1 MHTIM
6 TTDVLKTLSAD
17 ELEDYRAAGEDY
29 RRELTHAVMRD
40 LSCPEN
46 WDMNGEYRSEFGGE
60 RLPASACQPHRQP
73 DRASRCGRIQSG
85 QHYQY
90 SGRGGRGMIPARL
103 SLVPFSPERRAAM
116 EAIAEV
122 ERRRSRGAVSTMYPY
137 ASAFF
142 RRLTGSTRIT
152 IREIHHFAPVL
163 TARELRGSRD
173 SWLSAIDAL
182 IESRGTRCWL
192 PLPVGAGQRLFP
204 EVAFQQTERV
214 RCQDALR
221 DEKYTRQRHKERCQ
235 REQAYQALAGQAEI
249 ELAFHTPETVS
260 SWSARWSGTELRQ
273 YDLEEMFWRW
283 SERFP
288 SLEPMERW
296 TMESQPFWT
305 VMAETNALARESPG
319 SVRQLERWMV
329 PNKLTARS
337 QV

>member
-1 MHTIM
+1 
-6 TTDVLKTLSAD
+6 
-17 ELEDYRAAGEDY
+17 
-29 RRELTHAVMRD
+29 
-40 LSCPEN
+40 
-46 WDMNGEYRSEFGGE
+46 
-60 RLPASACQPHRQP
+60 
-73 DRASRCGRIQSG
+73 
-85 QHYQY
+85 
-90 SGRGGRGMIPARL
+90 MIPANL

-249 ELAFHTPETVS
+249 ELAFHTPET
-260 SWSARWSGTELRQ
+260 
-273 YDLEEMFWRW
+273 
-283 SERFP
+283 
-288 SLEPMERW
+288 
-296 TMESQPFWT
+296 
-305 VMAETNALARESPG
+305 ALLQS
-319 SVRQLERWMV
+319 
-329 PNKLTARS
+329 
-337 QV
+337 

>member
-1 MHTIM
+1 
-6 TTDVLKTLSAD
+6 
-17 ELEDYRAAGEDY
+17 
-29 RRELTHAVMRD
+29 
-40 LSCPEN
+40 
-46 WDMNGEYRSEFGGE
+46 
-60 RLPASACQPHRQP
+60 
-73 DRASRCGRIQSG
+73 
-85 QHYQY
+85 
-90 SGRGGRGMIPARL
+90 MIPSHL

-122 ERRRSRGAVSTMYPY
+122 ERRRSRGAVSSMYPY

-152 IREIHHFAPVL
+152 IREINYFAPVL

-204 EVAFQQTERV
+204 GVAFQQTERV
-214 RCQDALR
+214 RCQGALR
-221 DEKYTRQRHKERCQ
+221 DEKYTRQRRKEQCL
-235 REQAYQALAGQAEI
+235 RERAYQALARQAEI
-249 ELAFHTPETVS
+249 ELAFHTPETIS

-288 SLEPMERW
+288 SL
-296 TMESQPFWT
+296 S
-305 VMAETNALARESPG
+305 ALDRDEFAREPLWSMVFEAGLLTDEASVP
-319 SVRQLERWMV
+319 VRQLEHWMV
-329 PNKLTARS
+329 PNKLTFREGT
-337 QV
+337 

>member
-1 MHTIM
+1 
-6 TTDVLKTLSAD
+6 
-17 ELEDYRAAGEDY
+17 
-29 RRELTHAVMRD
+29 
-40 LSCPEN
+40 
-46 WDMNGEYRSEFGGE
+46 
-60 RLPASACQPHRQP
+60 
-73 DRASRCGRIQSG
+73 
-85 QHYQY
+85 
-90 SGRGGRGMIPARL
+90 MIPSHL

-116 EAIAEV
+116 ESIAEV
-122 ERRRSRGAVSTMYPY
+122 ERRRSRGAVSAAYPY

-152 IREIHHFAPVL
+152 LREINYFAPVL

-182 IESRGTRCWL
+182 IESRGTCCWL

-221 DEKYTRQRHKERCQ
+221 DEKYTRQRRKEQCQ
-235 REQAYQALAGQAEI
+235 RERAYRALAGQAEI
-249 ELAFHTPETVS
+249 ELAFHTPEMVS

-288 SLEPMERW
+288 SLAPVELWMTEN
-296 TMESQPFWT
+296 QPFWT
-305 VMAETNALARESPG
+305 VMAETDALARESTE

-329 PNKLTARS
+329 LNKLTARTL
-337 QV
+337 V

>member
-1 MHTIM
+1 
-6 TTDVLKTLSAD
+6 
-17 ELEDYRAAGEDY
+17 
-29 RRELTHAVMRD
+29 
-40 LSCPEN
+40 
-46 WDMNGEYRSEFGGE
+46 
-60 RLPASACQPHRQP
+60 
-73 DRASRCGRIQSG
+73 
-85 QHYQY
+85 
-90 SGRGGRGMIPARL
+90 MIPSHL

-122 ERRRSRGAVSTMYPY
+122 ERRRSRGSLSAAYPY

-142 RRLTGSTRIT
+142 HRLTGSTRIT
-152 IREIHHFAPVL
+152 IREIHYFAPVL

-173 SWLSAIDAL
+173 SWLIAINAL

-235 REQAYQALAGQAEI
+235 RERAYQALAGQAEI

-260 SWSARWSGTELRQ
+260 SWSARWSGTELHQ

-288 SLEPMERW
+288 SLSALERDEFALEPLWSMVFEAGLL
-296 TMESQPFWT
+296 TEEASVP
-305 VMAETNALARESPG
+305 
-319 SVRQLERWMV
+319 VRQLEHWMV
-329 PNKLTARS
+329 PNKLTFREGA
-337 QV
+337 

>member
-1 MHTIM
+1 
-6 TTDVLKTLSAD
+6 
-17 ELEDYRAAGEDY
+17 
-29 RRELTHAVMRD
+29 
-40 LSCPEN
+40 
-46 WDMNGEYRSEFGGE
+46 
-60 RLPASACQPHRQP
+60 
-73 DRASRCGRIQSG
+73 
-85 QHYQY
+85 
-90 SGRGGRGMIPARL
+90 MIPSHH

-142 RRLTGSTRIT
+142 LRLTGSTRISL
-152 IREIHHFAPVL
+152 REIHHFAPVL

-173 SWLSAIDAL
+173 SWLRAIDAL
-182 IESRGTRCWL
+182 IESRGTCCWL

-204 EVAFQQTERV
+204 EVAFQQAERV

-235 REQAYQALAGQAEI
+235 RERAYQALAGQAEI

-288 SLEPMERW
+288 SLSALERD
-296 TMESQPFWT
+296 EF
-305 VMAETNALARESPG
+305 AREPLWSMVFEAGLLTEEASVP
-319 SVRQLERWMV
+319 VRQLEHWMV
-329 PNKLTARS
+329 PNKLTFREGT
-337 QV
+337 

>member
-1 MHTIM
+1 
-6 TTDVLKTLSAD
+6 
-17 ELEDYRAAGEDY
+17 
-29 RRELTHAVMRD
+29 
-40 LSCPEN
+40 
-46 WDMNGEYRSEFGGE
+46 
-60 RLPASACQPHRQP
+60 
-73 DRASRCGRIQSG
+73 
-85 QHYQY
+85 
-90 SGRGGRGMIPARL
+90 MIPANL
-103 SLVPFSPERRAAM
+103 SLVPVIPERRAAM

-122 ERRRSRGAVSTMYPY
+122 ERRRSRGAVSTVYPY

-152 IREIHHFAPVL
+152 IREIRYFAPVL
-163 TARELRGSRD
+163 TARELRGCRD

-192 PLPVGAGQRLFP
+192 PLPVGAGQCLFP

-235 REQAYQALAGQAEI
+235 RERAYQALAGQAEI

-273 YDLEEMFWRW
+273 YDLEEMFWHW

-288 SLEPMERW
+288 SLSALERD
-296 TMESQPFWT
+296 EF
-305 VMAETNALARESPG
+305 AREPLWSMVFEAGLLTEEASFP
-319 SVRQLERWMV
+319 VRQLEHWMV
-329 PNKLTARS
+329 PNKLTFREGT
-337 QV
+337 

>member
-1 MHTIM
+1 
-6 TTDVLKTLSAD
+6 
-17 ELEDYRAAGEDY
+17 
-29 RRELTHAVMRD
+29 
-40 LSCPEN
+40 
-46 WDMNGEYRSEFGGE
+46 
-60 RLPASACQPHRQP
+60 
-73 DRASRCGRIQSG
+73 
-85 QHYQY
+85 
-90 SGRGGRGMIPARL
+90 MIPSHL

-122 ERRRSRGAVSTMYPY
+122 ERRRSRGAVSMMYPY

-142 RRLTGSTRIT
+142 RRLTGSSRIT
-152 IREIHHFAPVL
+152 LREIHYFAPVL

-182 IESRGTRCWL
+182 IESRGACCWL

-221 DEKYTRQRHKERCQ
+221 DEKYTRQRRKEACQ
-235 REQAYQALAGQAEI
+235 HETAYQALAGQAEI
-249 ELAFHTPETVS
+249 ELAFHTPQTVS

-273 YDLEEMFWRW
+273 FDLEEMFWRW

-288 SLEPMERW
+288 SLALMERW
-296 TMESQPFWT
+296 MTENQPFWT
-305 VMAETNALARESPG
+305 VMAETDALARESTE

-329 PNKLTARS
+329 PNKLTVRS

>member
-1 MHTIM
+1 
-6 TTDVLKTLSAD
+6 
-17 ELEDYRAAGEDY
+17 
-29 RRELTHAVMRD
+29 
-40 LSCPEN
+40 
-46 WDMNGEYRSEFGGE
+46 
-60 RLPASACQPHRQP
+60 
-73 DRASRCGRIQSG
+73 
-85 QHYQY
+85 
-90 SGRGGRGMIPARL
+90 MIPANL

-122 ERRRSRGAVSTMYPY
+122 ERRRSRGAVSSMYPY

-142 RRLTGSTRIT
+142 RRLTGSTRISL
-152 IREIHHFAPVL
+152 REIHYFAPVL

-182 IESRGTRCWL
+182 IESRGTCCWL

-204 EVAFQQTERV
+204 EVVFQQTERV

-221 DEKYTRQRHKERCQ
+221 DEKYTRQRRKKQCQ
-235 REQAYQALAGQAEI
+235 RERAYQVLAGQAEI

-288 SLEPMERW
+288 SL
-296 TMESQPFWT
+296 S
-305 VMAETNALARESPG
+305 ALDRDEFAREPLWSMVFEAGLLTEEASVP
-319 SVRQLERWMV
+319 VRQLEHWMV
-329 PNKLTARS
+329 PNKLTFREGT
-337 QV
+337 

>member
-1 MHTIM
+1 
-6 TTDVLKTLSAD
+6 
-17 ELEDYRAAGEDY
+17 
-29 RRELTHAVMRD
+29 
-40 LSCPEN
+40 
-46 WDMNGEYRSEFGGE
+46 
-60 RLPASACQPHRQP
+60 
-73 DRASRCGRIQSG
+73 
-85 QHYQY
+85 
-90 SGRGGRGMIPARL
+90 MIPAHL
-103 SLVPFSPERRAAM
+103 SLVPFSLERRAAM

-182 IESRGTRCWL
+182 IESRGTCCWL
-192 PLPVGAGQRLFP
+192 PLPVGAGQHLFP

-235 REQAYQALAGQAEI
+235 QERAYQALAGQAET

-288 SLEPMERW
+288 SLSGLEHWMFEG
-296 TMESQPFWT
+296 EHFWK
-305 VMAETNALARESPG
+305 VMAETKALVRESPDA
-319 SVRQLERWMV
+319 VRQLERWMV
-329 PNKLTARS
+329 PNKLTMQGR
-337 QV
+337 V